1 MEVHCRLTAE
11 GFGKWQQAA
20 YDSIMEAYLVQKS
33 VYEEKLAAKGI
44 QEGIKILGRN
54 PLENRRIERE
64 ELKKLVIM
72 MLTGTASIARDSM
85 QPTTEPNIDIHQA
98 CINGSWIRFFEN
110 AFEWNNLLYVLYPYF
125 WGRKARWITA
135 LHFTD
140 PDLDFAAFLKAGA
153 ARVQVPVRPGFEK
166 AVAHFCQ
173 FGEIWEGNDPPLR
186 RRCALRAHHRRDHR
200 EPRQARRRSA
210 VSGRVRALGSAHSH
224 LARAPAEHR

>member
-1 MEVHCRLTAE
+1 
-11 GFGKWQQAA
+11 
-20 YDSIMEAYLVQKS
+20 MEAYLVQKS
-33 VYEEKLAAKGI
+33 VYEEKLAARAIQKGVA
-44 QEGIKILGRN
+44 ILGRN

-72 MLTGTASIARDSM
+72 MLTGTTSIARNSM
-85 QPTTEPNIDIHQA
+85 QYTIEPNIDIHRA

-186 RRCALRAHHRRDHR
+186 DDALYVPIIEEITESLGKLDEGVPYPEGSQPWEVRIPTSLVLLQNLEEIPGIRD
-200 EPRQARRRSA
+200 
-210 VSGRVRALGSAHSH
+210 ALTGNVVAIT
-224 LARAPAEHR
+224 E